1 MGIHVADA
9 PALIRNL
16 CELPAETDWVEFKV
30 GNFVPENVGK
40 YVSALANAAMFHD
53 KDHAYMVF
61 GIEDGTHKIVGTDVR
76 IDLCKVGNDTFLF
89 WLAQLL
95 DPKVEVQHLRLNVD
109 GKWVELLCIDPAFQR
124 PITFKNIAYIRV
136 GNAQQPL
143 AKYPHIQQKIW
154 AIASRY
160 SFETTTLETNATKS
174 RVLSGFQYEKLLELM
189 GKRYQDED
197 GALRVLE
204 SFDFIEQNLQD
215 RYHIKALYPLMAA
228 NDMNEFALLKHRA
241 PRVITFK
248 GTNKLNA
255 IDDTEGIRGYA
266 VGFEAVLKFVLGRI
280 PHSEVMLHGVRK
292 TVYKIPEVAIREF
305 LANAFIHQDFTVN
318 GRPTVEIYSDK
329 VRIINPG
336 EPLIPTDRFIN
347 ANSKSRN
354 PSFSRMMREAGLCEE
369 RARGVDLAIAEIEK
383 AALPPPLIMA
393 AEDSTTITIFM
404 QKPYRDWSAEDRIRA
419 CYQHACLR
427 YEDGEPMS
435 NASLRERLGLASTQ
449 HSQVSN
455 LISDAI
461 AAEMIRPLNEGQANR
476 IARYIPY
483 WA

>member
-30 GNFVPENVGK
+30 GTFNAETMGK
-40 YVSALANAAMFHD
+40 YISALANAAIFHD
-53 KDHAYMVF
+53 RDHAYMVF
-61 GIEDGTHKIVGTDVR
+61 GIEDETHNIVGTDVR
-76 IDLCKVGNDTFLF
+76 IDKRKVGNDTFLF
-89 WLAQLL
+89 WLNQLVE
-95 DPKVEVQHLRLNVD
+95 PKIEVQHHRLEID
-109 GKWVELLCIDPAFQR
+109 GKWVELLCIDPAYQQ
-124 PITFKNIAYIRV
+124 PVTFKGLPYIRV
-136 GNAQQPL
+136 GSAQQPL
-143 AKYPHIQQKIW
+143 AKYPNIQKKIW
-154 AIASRY
+154 ATTAKH
-160 SFETTTLETNATKS
+160 SFETTTLETNALRA
-174 RVLSGFQYEKLLELM
+174 RVLSGFQYRKLLELM
-189 GKRYQDED
+189 DKNFQSDD
-197 GALRVLE
+197 AALRILE
-204 SFDFIEQNLQD
+204 SFDFVEKNLQD
-215 RYHIKALYPLMAA
+215 RYDIKAILPIMAA
-228 NDMNEFALLKHRA
+228 IDLNEFPLLKHRGT
-241 PRVITFK
+241 RVVTFK

-255 IDDTEGIRGYA
+255 TDDTEGARGYA
-266 VGFEAVLKFVLGRI
+266 VGFEAALKFILGRI

-292 TVYKIPEVAIREF
+292 TVYKIPEKAIREF
-305 LANAFIHQDFTVN
+305 FANALIHQDFTVP
-318 GRPTVEIYSDK
+318 GRPLVEIYSDK

-354 PSFSRMMREAGLCEE
+354 ASLSRLMREAGLCEE
-369 RARGVDLAIAEIEK
+369 RARGVDLAISEIEK
-383 AALPPPLIMA
+383 ASLPPPLIMA
-393 AEDSTTITIFM
+393 AEESTTITIFM

-435 NASLRERLGLASTQ
+435 NASLRERLGLATTQ

-461 AAEMIRPLNEGQANR
+461 AAGMVRPLNEGQANR